1 MGFCHGNGYTIGFG
15 DCRGKVL
22 PAVDDSCFSTNPT
35 PKIALH
41 GYWRSGSSWR
51 LRIVLNLKGLDF
63 EYKAVNLLK
72 GEQKGEDIT
81 SMNPMQQVP
90 VLEIDGQ
97 NMTESMAICEYIE
110 EKYGHK
116 GTRLLPNG

>member
-1 MGFCHGNGYTIGFG
+1 
-15 DCRGKVL
+15 L
-22 PAVDDSCFSTNPT
+22 PAVDDSCFSTNPN

-72 GEQKGEDIT
+72 GEQKGEEIT
-81 SMNPMQQVP
+81 AMNPMQQVP
-90 VLEIDGQ
+90 VLDIDG
-97 NMTESMAICEYIE
+97 
-110 EKYGHK
+110 
-116 GTRLLPNG
+116 